1 MVSPLDKQQYPGKKD
16 LRWFDYITI
25 NINWFALTTRSQ
37 VISPLIIPLLVQQFV
52 GEANKGT
59 YLGNIR
65 LWALMFAILVQAF
78 VGMVSDRST
87 SRFGRRR
94 PFVMVGALLEVLIFI
109 LIGFSAQLEGM
120 TGYWVIF
127 TLYIVSMIGANI
139 SHAATQGLIPDLVP
153 DEKKG
158 LASGIKAMLEL
169 PVPLIFVSFVIA
181 GMIERGNLWG
191 AIFALVT
198 IILVAMAITMFAPET
213 SLKEKPEKTDWHPI
227 IRLVMMT
234 GLFTIVIL
242 TSGWGVKKILIL
254 GESLPRN
261 LHYLVGGVAGL
272 AGMGLAIFLGVTF
285 SLRVSL
291 GEEIKDQAAFK
302 WWVINRLTFLV
313 AANNLAGFMV
323 FLLQEK
329 FPEYPGAEAAGPAA
343 RIIMFVGIFILLFAL
358 PSGWLAD
365 RFGKRLLIAAAAL
378 LVGIGSA
385 IVIFAPSI
393 TGIIYVGGAVVG
405 AGVGL
410 FYSVNWALGTEL
422 VPENRAGQFLGL
434 SNLAGA
440 GAGAIG
446 AYIGG
451 PIADNLSYVLLM
463 SIYGIIAVISMFA
476 LLGINSSK

>member
-1 MVSPLDKQQYPGKKD
+1 MNTTQIKKE

-52 GEANKGT
+52 GETNKGA
-59 YLGNIR
+59 YLGMIR

-78 VGMVSDRST
+78 VGMVSDHST
-87 SRFGRRR
+87 SRFGKRR
-94 PFVMVGALLEVLIFI
+94 PFIFVGALLEVLVFI

-127 TLYIVSMIGANI
+127 TLYIISMIGANI
-139 SHAATQGLIPDLVP
+139 SHGATQGLIPDLVP
-153 DEKKG
+153 DKKKG

-169 PVPLIFVSFVIA
+169 PVPLIFVAFVVS

-191 AIFALVT
+191 AIFVLIS
-198 IILVAMAITMFAPET
+198 IILVAMAITMFAPEVPQ
-213 SLKEKPEKTDWHPI
+213 KEAPQKINWRPI
-227 IRLVMMT
+227 FRLVMMT
-234 GLFTIVIL
+234 ALFTVVIL
-242 TSGWGVKKILIL
+242 FSGWAVKQILLI
-254 GESLPRN
+254 GENFAPTQR
-261 LHYLVGGVAGL
+261 YLIGGLAGL
-272 AGMGLAIFLGVTF
+272 AGMSIAIFLGVLF

-291 GEEIKDQAAFK
+291 GEEIKDQSAFK
-302 WWVINRLTFLV
+302 WWVVNRLAFMV

-323 FLLQEK
+323 FFLQEK
-329 FPEYPGAEAAGPAA
+329 FPEFSGSKAAGPASK
-343 RIIMFVGIFILLFAL
+343 IVMFVGIFILLSAL
-358 PSGWLAD
+358 PSGWLSD
-365 RFGKRLLIAAAAL
+365 KFGKKFLSAIAAA

-385 IVIFAPSI
+385 IVILAPEV
-393 TGIIYVGGAVVG
+393 TGLMYVGGAVVG
-405 AGVGL
+405 TGVGL
-410 FYSVNWALGTEL
+410 FYSANWALGTEL
-422 VPENRAGQFLGL
+422 VPEDRAGQFLGL

-463 SIYGIIAVISMFA
+463 SIYGIIAVLSMFA
-476 LLGINSSK
+476 LLGIRGSNN